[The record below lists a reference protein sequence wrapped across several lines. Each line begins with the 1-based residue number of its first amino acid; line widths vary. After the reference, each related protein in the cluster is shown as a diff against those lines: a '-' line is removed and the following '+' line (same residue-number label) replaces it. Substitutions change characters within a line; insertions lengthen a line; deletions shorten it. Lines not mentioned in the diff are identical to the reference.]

1 MRIGFRARTVGAEGL
16 GMVAKIKTYESTNA
30 DLERLIQE
38 HWQIV
43 EANRKAHPRFAEEF
57 DELILSMFDPEVLI
71 GSRDWESGFEE
82 AEDDQVNGR

>member
-1 MRIGFRARTVGAEGL
+1 MRIGFRAQTIGAEVL
-16 GMVAKIKTYESTNA
+16 GMVVKIKTDESTNV

-43 EANRKAHPRFAEEF
+43 EANRKAHPRFEEEF

-71 GSRDWESGFEE
+71 GSREWERGFEE
-82 AEDDQVNGR
+82 VEDDHVNGR